1 MKVLVIGGGGR
12 EHSLVWKLS
21 QSPQIKEL
29 YAIPGNGGT
38 ADIAENIDISLN
50 EIVKLADFAKEKK
63 IDYTVVG
70 PEAPLVSGIVDE
82 FEKRGL
88 NIFGPSQNASIIEGS
103 KVYAKR
109 FMKKYEIP
117 TAEFQIANTPEEASD
132 IIKKETFKFPYV
144 IKADGLAGGKGS
156 IIVKTK
162 KEAQQAIEDLM
173 INKKF
178 GSAGEKV
185 VFEEF
190 LEGNET
196 SYMVFSD
203 GKRAF
208 PLVTSKDYKR
218 LENEDKGPNTG
229 GMGAISPSPYIDYEL
244 IKEIQRKIVMPTIYG
259 LAQESRMFKGV
270 LYPGLMLTHDGPKVL
285 EYNCRFGDPETQAIM
300 LRLKTD
306 LLEIIDGIQH
316 NTLKDLEIEWSLEPS
331 ACVVLVSGGYPGHY
345 EKGKEIFGLKR
356 AKMIEGVQI
365 FHAGTKKVD
374 GKYYTNG
381 GRVLNICAKAPS
393 LDKVMEKIY
402 SAISFISFEGMFFR
416 TDIGME
422 KKE

>member
-1 MKVLVIGGGGR
+1 MRVLVIGGGGR
-12 EHSLVWKLS
+12 EHSLAWKLS

-29 YAIPGNGGT
+29 YVIPGNGGT
-38 ADIAENIDISLN
+38 AEIAENVDISLN

-70 PEAPLVSGIVDE
+70 PEAPLVSGIVNE

-117 TAEFQIANTPEEASD
+117 TAEFEVANTPEEARQL
-132 IIKKETFKFPYV
+132 IKKEVFKFPYV
-144 IKADGLAGGKGS
+144 IKADGLAAGKGS
-156 IIVKTK
+156 IIVKN
-162 KEAQQAIEDLM
+162 KEEAETAVEDLM
-173 INKKF
+173 IKKKF
-178 GSAGEKV
+178 GSAGDKV
-185 VFEEF
+185 IFEEF
-190 LEGNET
+190 LEGKET

-208 PLVTSKDYKR
+208 PIVTSKDYKR

-229 GMGAISPSPYIDYEL
+229 GMGAISPSPYIDYDL
-244 IKEIQRKIVMPTIYG
+244 IKDIHRKIVMPTIYG
-259 LAQESRMFKGV
+259 MAQESRMFKGV
-270 LYPGLMLTHDGPKVL
+270 LYPGLMLTKEGPKVL

-306 LLEIIDGIQH
+306 LLEIVDGIQH
-316 NTLKDLEIEWSLEPS
+316 NTLKDITIEWSMEPS
-331 ACVVLVSGGYPGHY
+331 ACVVLVSGGYPSKY
-345 EKGKEIFGLKR
+345 KKGKEIFGLKR

-365 FHAGTKKVD
+365 FHAGTKRVD
-374 GKYYTNG
+374 GKFYTNG
-381 GRVLNICAKAPS
+381 GRVLNICATAPS

>member
-12 EHSLVWKLS
+12 EHSIAWKLS

-29 YAIPGNGGT
+29 YLIPGNGGT
-38 ADIAENIDISLN
+38 SEIGENVNISLN
-50 EIVKLADFAKEKK
+50 EIVEVADFAKEKK
-63 IDYTVVG
+63 IDYTIVG

-88 NIFGPSQNASIIEGS
+88 NIFGPSKNASIIEGS

-117 TAEFQIANTPEEASD
+117 TAKFRVANTPEEAQSF
-132 IIKKETFKFPYV
+132 IKQKIFNFPYV

-156 IIVKTK
+156 IIVKS
-162 KEAQQAIEDLM
+162 KEEAYKAVEDLM
-173 INKKF
+173 INQKF

-190 LEGNET
+190 LKGVET
-196 SYMVFSD
+196 SFMVFSD
-203 GKRAF
+203 GKRGF

-218 LENEDKGPNTG
+218 LEDGDKGPNTG
-229 GMGAISPSPYIDYEL
+229 GMGAISPSPYVDYDL
-244 IKEIQRKIVMPTIYG
+244 IKDIQRKIVMPTIYG
-259 LAQESRMFKGV
+259 MAQESRMFKGL
-270 LYPGLMLTHDGPKVL
+270 LYPGLMLTEEGPKVL

-300 LRLKTD
+300 MRLKTD
-306 LLEIIDGIQH
+306 LLEVIDGVIH
-316 NTLKDLEIEWSLEPS
+316 NTIKDINIEWSLEPS
-331 ACVVLVSGGYPGHY
+331 ACVVLVSGGYPEKY
-345 EKGKEIFGLKR
+345 EKGKEIYGLKR

-365 FHAGTKKVD
+365 FHAGTKKEG

-381 GRVLNICAKAPS
+381 GRVLNICAIAPS

-402 SAISFISFEGMFFR
+402 SAISFISFEGMRYR

-422 KKE
+422 KK

>member
-12 EHSLVWKLS
+12 EHSIAWKLS

-29 YAIPGNGGT
+29 FFIPGNGGT
-38 ADIAENIDISLN
+38 ADIGENINISLS
-50 EIVKLADFAKEKK
+50 EIGELADFAKEKK
-63 IDYTVVG
+63 IDYTIVG

-88 NIFGPSQNASIIEGS
+88 HIFGPSKNASIIEGS

-117 TAEFQIANTPEEASD
+117 TAEFKVANTPEEAKNY
-132 IIKKETFKFPYV
+132 IKEGIFDFPYV
-144 IKADGLAGGKGS
+144 IKADGLAAGKGS
-156 IIVKTK
+156 IIVKSKVEAK
-162 KEAQQAIEDLM
+162 KAVEDLM
-173 INKKF
+173 IKKVF
-178 GSAGEKV
+178 GSAGDKV
-185 VFEEF
+185 IFEEF
-190 LEGNET
+190 LKGKET

-208 PLVTSKDYKR
+208 PMVTSKDYKR
-218 LENEDKGPNTG
+218 LENEDNGPNTG
-229 GMGAISPSPYIDYEL
+229 GMGAISPSPYVNYDL
-244 IKEIQRKIVMPTIYG
+244 IKDIQRKIVMPTIYG
-259 LAQESRMFKGV
+259 MGQESRLFKGV
-270 LYPGLMLTHDGPKVL
+270 LYPGLMLTEEGPKVL

-306 LLEIIDGIQH
+306 LIEIVDGVIH
-316 NTLKDLEIEWSLEPS
+316 NTIKDLNIEWSLEPS
-331 ACVVLVSGGYPGHY
+331 ACVVLVSSGYPKHY

-365 FHAGTKKVD
+365 FHAGTKKEN
-374 GKYYTNG
+374 GKYYTSG
-381 GRVLNICAKAPS
+381 GRVLNVCATAPS
-393 LDKVMEKIY
+393 LEKVMDKIY
-402 SAISFISFEGMFFR
+402 SAISFISFEGMTYR

-422 KKE
+422 KK

>member
-12 EHSLVWKLS
+12 EHSIAWKLS

-29 YAIPGNGGT
+29 YIIPGNGGT
-38 ADIAENIDISLN
+38 SEIGENINISLN
-50 EIVKLADFAKEKK
+50 EIVELADFAKEKK
-63 IDYTVVG
+63 IDYTIVG
-70 PEAPLVSGIVDE
+70 PEAPLVIGIVDE

-88 NIFGPSQNASIIEGS
+88 NIFGPSKNASIIEGS

-117 TAEFQIANTPEEASD
+117 TAKFRVANTPEEAQSF
-132 IIKKETFKFPYV
+132 IKQKIFNFPYV

-156 IIVKTK
+156 IIVKS
-162 KEAQQAIEDLM
+162 KEEAYKAVEDLM
-173 INKKF
+173 INQKF

-190 LEGNET
+190 LKGVET
-196 SYMVFSD
+196 SFMVFSD
-203 GKRAF
+203 GKRGF

-218 LENEDKGPNTG
+218 LEDGDKGPNTG
-229 GMGAISPSPYIDYEL
+229 GMGAISPSPYVDYDL
-244 IKEIQRKIVMPTIYG
+244 IKDIQRKIVMPTIYG
-259 LAQESRMFKGV
+259 MAQESRMFKGL
-270 LYPGLMLTHDGPKVL
+270 LYPGLMLTEEGPKVL

-300 LRLKTD
+300 MRLKTD
-306 LLEIIDGIQH
+306 LLEIIDGVIH
-316 NTLKDLEIEWSLEPS
+316 NTIKDINIEWSLEPS
-331 ACVVLVSGGYPGHY
+331 ACVVLVSGGYPEKY
-345 EKGKEIFGLKR
+345 EKGKEIYGLKR

-365 FHAGTKKVD
+365 FHAGTKKEG

-381 GRVLNICAKAPS
+381 GRVLNICAIAPS

-402 SAISFISFEGMFFR
+402 SAISFISFEGMRYR

-422 KKE
+422 KK

>member
-12 EHSLVWKLS
+12 EHSIAWKLS

-29 YAIPGNGGT
+29 YLIPGNGGT
-38 ADIAENIDISLN
+38 SEIGENVNISLN
-50 EIVKLADFAKEKK
+50 EIVEVADFAKEKK

-70 PEAPLVSGIVDE
+70 PESPLVSGIVDE

-88 NIFGPSQNASIIEGS
+88 NIFGPSKNASIIEGS

-117 TAEFQIANTPEEASD
+117 TAKFKVANTPEEAQSF
-132 IIKKETFKFPYV
+132 IKQKIFNFPYV

-156 IIVKTK
+156 IIVKS
-162 KEAQQAIEDLM
+162 KEEAYKAVEDLM
-173 INKKF
+173 INQKF

-190 LEGNET
+190 LKGVET
-196 SYMVFSD
+196 SFMVFSD
-203 GKRAF
+203 GKRGF

-218 LENEDKGPNTG
+218 LEDGDKGPNTG
-229 GMGAISPSPYIDYEL
+229 GMGAISPSPYVDYDL
-244 IKEIQRKIVMPTIYG
+244 IKDIQRKIVMPTIYG
-259 LAQESRMFKGV
+259 MGQESRMFKGL
-270 LYPGLMLTHDGPKVL
+270 LYPGLMLTEEGPKVL

-300 LRLKTD
+300 MRLKTD
-306 LLEIIDGIQH
+306 LLEIIDGVIH
-316 NTLKDLEIEWSLEPS
+316 NTIKDINIEWSLEPS
-331 ACVVLVSGGYPGHY
+331 ACVVLVSGGYPEKY
-345 EKGKEIFGLKR
+345 EKGKEIYGLKR

-365 FHAGTKKVD
+365 FHAGTKKEN

-381 GRVLNICAKAPS
+381 GRVLNICAMAPS
-393 LDKVMEKIY
+393 LNKVMEKIY
-402 SAISFISFEGMFFR
+402 SAISFISFEGMR
-416 TDIGME
+416 YRSDIGME
-422 KKE
+422 KK

>member
-12 EHSLVWKLS
+12 EHSLAWKLS
-21 QSPQIKEL
+21 QSPQIKDL
-29 YAIPGNGGT
+29 YVIPGNGGT
-38 ADIAENIDISLN
+38 AEIAENVDISLN

-117 TAEFQIANTPEEASD
+117 TAEFKVANTPEEAKEL
-132 IIKKETFKFPYV
+132 IKKEVFKFPYV
-144 IKADGLAGGKGS
+144 IKADGLAAGKGS
-156 IIVKTK
+156 IIVKNK
-162 KEAQQAIEDLM
+162 KEAETAIEDLM
-173 INKKF
+173 IKKKF
-178 GSAGEKV
+178 GSAGDKV

-190 LEGNET
+190 LEGKET

-208 PLVTSKDYKR
+208 PIVTSKDYKR

-229 GMGAISPSPYIDYEL
+229 GMGAISPSPYIDYDL
-244 IKEIQRKIVMPTIYG
+244 IKDIHRKIVMPTIYG
-259 LAQESRMFKGV
+259 MAQESRMFKGV
-270 LYPGLMLTHDGPKVL
+270 LYPGLMLTKEGPKVL

-316 NTLKDLEIEWSLEPS
+316 NTLKDMTIDWSMEPS
-331 ACVVLVSGGYPGHY
+331 ACVVLVSGGYPGKY

-365 FHAGTKKVD
+365 FHAGTKKVN
-374 GKYYTNG
+374 GKVYTNG
-381 GRVLNICAKAPS
+381 GRVLNICATAPS

>member
-12 EHSLVWKLS
+12 EHSIAWKLS

-29 YAIPGNGGT
+29 YLIPGNGGT
-38 ADIAENIDISLN
+38 SEIGENVNISLN
-50 EIVKLADFAKEKK
+50 EIVEVADFAKEKK
-63 IDYTVVG
+63 IDYTIVG

-88 NIFGPSQNASIIEGS
+88 NIFGPSKNASIIEGS

-117 TAEFQIANTPEEASD
+117 TAKFRVANTPEEAQSF
-132 IIKKETFKFPYV
+132 IKQKIFNFPYV

-156 IIVKTK
+156 IIVKS
-162 KEAQQAIEDLM
+162 KEEAYKAVEDLM
-173 INKKF
+173 INQKF

-190 LEGNET
+190 LKGVET
-196 SYMVFSD
+196 SFMVFSD
-203 GKRAF
+203 GKRGF

-218 LENEDKGPNTG
+218 LEDGDKGPNTG
-229 GMGAISPSPYIDYEL
+229 GMGAISPSPYVDYDL
-244 IKEIQRKIVMPTIYG
+244 IKDIQRKIVMPTIYG
-259 LAQESRMFKGV
+259 MAQESRMFKGL
-270 LYPGLMLTHDGPKVL
+270 LYPGLMLTEEGPKVL

-300 LRLKTD
+300 MRLKTD
-306 LLEIIDGIQH
+306 LLEIIDGVIH
-316 NTLKDLEIEWSLEPS
+316 NTIKDINIEWSLEPS
-331 ACVVLVSGGYPGHY
+331 ACVVLVSGGYPEKY
-345 EKGKEIFGLKR
+345 EKGKEIYGLKR

-365 FHAGTKKVD
+365 FHAGTKKEG

-381 GRVLNICAKAPS
+381 GRVLNICAIAPS

-402 SAISFISFEGMFFR
+402 SAISFISFEGMRYR

-422 KKE
+422 KK

>member
-12 EHSLVWKLS
+12 EHSIAWKLS

-29 YAIPGNGGT
+29 YLIPGNGGT
-38 ADIAENIDISLN
+38 SEIGENVNISLN
-50 EIVKLADFAKEKK
+50 EIVEVADFAKEKK
-63 IDYTVVG
+63 IDYTIVG

-88 NIFGPSQNASIIEGS
+88 NIFGPSKNASIIEGS

-117 TAEFQIANTPEEASD
+117 TAKFRVANTPEEAQSF
-132 IIKKETFKFPYV
+132 IKQKVFNFPYV

-156 IIVKTK
+156 IIVKS
-162 KEAQQAIEDLM
+162 KEEAYKAVEDLM
-173 INKKF
+173 INQKF

-190 LEGNET
+190 LKGVET
-196 SYMVFSD
+196 SFMVFSD
-203 GKRAF
+203 GKRGF

-218 LENEDKGPNTG
+218 LEDGDKGPNTG
-229 GMGAISPSPYIDYEL
+229 GMGAISPSPYVDYDL
-244 IKEIQRKIVMPTIYG
+244 IKDIQRKIVMPTIYG
-259 LAQESRMFKGV
+259 MAQESRMFKGL
-270 LYPGLMLTHDGPKVL
+270 LYPGLMLTEEGPKVL

-300 LRLKTD
+300 MRLKTD
-306 LLEIIDGIQH
+306 LLEIIDGVIH
-316 NTLKDLEIEWSLEPS
+316 NTIKDINIEWSLEPS
-331 ACVVLVSGGYPGHY
+331 ACVVLVSGGYPEKY
-345 EKGKEIFGLKR
+345 EKGKEIYGLKR

-365 FHAGTKKVD
+365 FHAGTKKEG

-381 GRVLNICAKAPS
+381 GRVLNICAIAPS

-402 SAISFISFEGMFFR
+402 SAISFISFEGMRYR

-422 KKE
+422 KK